1 MKWQRAARLYIL
13 EITAS
18 ILTLFLIDMSF
29 SRVSALAS
37 CEVFE
42 SLRKKKKK
50 KANLISNIS
59 YLDSSRCART
69 ITARA

>member
-42 SLRKKKKK
+42 SLRKKKKEK
-50 KANLISNIS
+50 GKLNQ
-59 YLDSSRCART
+59 
-69 ITARA
+69 